1 MTFVKDKLLNIKAL
15 IFDVDGVLSE
25 DTSPLGLDGVPM
37 RTTNVKDGF
46 AIRNAVSMGLQVA
59 IITGGNTESVRLR
72 YEKVGAQHIYMA
84 AGNKVEVLKSY
95 AAEVGIAL
103 EDMLYMGDDLIDL
116 RVMEMVGFPCC
127 PKDACDEVKA
137 VASYISPKKGGRG
150 CARDVIEQVMRAQ
163 GIWLNDNAFTW
174 RST

>member
-1 MTFVKDKLLNIKAL
+1 MIKDKLKTIKAL

-25 DTSPLGLDGVPM
+25 DTSPLDANGVPM

-46 AIRNAVSMGLQVA
+46 AIRNAVGMGMQVA
-59 IITGGNTESVRLR
+59 IITGGNTEPVRLR
-72 YEKVGAQHIYMA
+72 YQKVGAQHIYMA
-84 AGNKVEVLKSY
+84 AEDKVKVLYEY
-95 AAEVGIAL
+95 ADTVGIAL

-116 RVMEMVGFPCC
+116 KVMQLVGFPCC

-137 VASYISPKKGGRG
+137 AASYISSKKGGRG
-150 CARDVIEQVMRAQ
+150 CVRDVIEQVMRAQ
-163 GIWLNDNAFTW
+163 GIWLNENAFTW